1 MEEGKSA
8 LIGASQEVA
17 DLRLLLPTLREIT
30 EIKKLTPTLVNTL
43 IEWIEVHNNDK
54 SSGHSYV
61 KADVYLPQSEWL
73 IYRPNRNSSIYCT
86 RYSKILRSLD
96 LSPKKKIGA
105 THF

>member
-54 SSGHSYV
+54 SSGHCYV
-61 KADVYLPQSEWL
+61 KVDAYFTAVGMVDIPTECGVGICVFAFIFTIFL
-73 IYRPNRNSSIYCT
+73 SI
-86 RYSKILRSLD
+86 
-96 LSPKKKIGA
+96 LS
-105 THF
+105 